1 MERLEK
7 QRPKSRLSTG
17 KRKPA
22 KFRDVVQKLLE
33 TGPQRGVKVSAP
45 SRKINK

>member
-1 MERLEK
+1 MTAREK
-7 QRPKSRLSTG
+7 KAKRPT

-33 TGPQRGVKVSAP
+33 TPPAGKKKRP
-45 SRKINK
+45 S

>member
-1 MERLEK
+1 MMVAKKAK
-7 QRPKSRLSTG
+7 QPA

-33 TGPQRGVKVSAP
+33 AP
-45 SRKINK
+45 PAKKKPRS